1 MLTITQSLRP
11 LVRSQPAALSRLAQ
25 RYLLSSKTSLESN
38 SNKVQKIVASTENPC
53 VAVLYQAIDPPMIN
67 GVRKLRKPG
76 GIEPFDVEGWLA

>member
-1 MLTITQSLRP
+1 M
-11 LVRSQPAALSRLAQ
+11 
-25 RYLLSSKTSLESN
+25 
-38 SNKVQKIVASTENPC
+38 ENPC